1 MKLGSIFA
9 CDDSIGQLEV
19 MGITDNS
26 QKVKDGFVFV
36 DIHNNPQY
44 RADAVKNGAI
54 ALVVQE
60 KTNFKNQIIVKNT
73 VKAFSEM
80 SAKWF
85 NNPADKLK
93 LIGVTGT
100 NGKTTITYLLKE
112 ILEAASKK
120 VGVIGTIQNLVCGE
134 IIPTVNTTPNA
145 FELNRLFA
153 TMVDN
158 GCEYAILEVS
168 SHALDMGRV
177 EGLKFDTAVFT
188 NLTQDHLD
196 YHTDMESYYL
206 AKKKLFSMC
215 DNAVINIDNEYGKRL
230 FNEISCNKSSI
241 SLGNNADYIAKS
253 LNLQPSF
260 NEYKLLT
267 DKIEHIKVNLP
278 GKFSVYN
285 SLCAIAVSDY
295 LQINREA
302 TKLALE
308 NFCGVKGRAEVLNNT
323 GDFTVVIDYAHTP
336 DGLKN
341 ILKTFKECKKNR
353 LIVLFGCGGDRDK
366 TKRSLMGE
374 IASIYADFVIITSDN
389 PRTEDPKAIISD
401 IVKGVLPSKLHKIFE
416 NRLDAIKFALSIAE
430 KDDIIV
436 LAGKGH
442 ETYQII
448 GNEKIYFDEREVVK
462 QALS

>member
-1 MKLGSIFA
+1 MKLGTIIA
-9 CDDSIGQLEV
+9 CDEHIGQLEV

-26 QKVKDGFVFV
+26 TKVQDGFVFV

-54 ALVVQE
+54 ALVVE
-60 KTNFKNQIIVKNT
+60 NKANNDNEIVVNNT

-85 NNPADKLK
+85 DYPSDSLK

-100 NGKTTITYLLKE
+100 NGKTTITYLIKE
-112 ILEAASKK
+112 ILEAADKK
-120 VGVIGTIQNLVCGE
+120 VGVIGTIQNVICGE
-134 IIPTVNTTPNA
+134 MMPTVNTTPNA

-153 TMVDN
+153 IMRDK
-158 GCEYAILEVS
+158 GCEYAIMEVS

-177 EGLKFDTAVFT
+177 DGLKFNAAVFT

-196 YHTDMESYYL
+196 YHNDMESYYL
-206 AKKKLFSMC
+206 AKKRLFNMC
-215 DNAVINIDNEYGKRL
+215 NNAVINIDNEYGKRL
-230 FNEISCNKSSI
+230 YNEISCNKTSI
-241 SLGNNADYIAKS
+241 SLENNAEYIAKS
-253 LNLQPSF
+253 LNLQPTF
-260 NEYKLLT
+260 AEYKLLT
-267 DKIEHIKVNLP
+267 DKIEHIKVNVP

-285 SLCAIAVSDY
+285 SLCAVAVADY
-295 LQINREA
+295 LNIERD
-302 TKLALE
+302 TIISALKE
-308 NFCGVKGRAEVLNNT
+308 FSGVKGRAEVLSNT
-323 GDFTVVIDYAHTP
+323 GDFTVIIDYAHTP

-341 ILKTFKECKKNR
+341 ILKTFKECPKNR

-366 TKRSLMGE
+366 TKRAAMGE
-374 IASIYADFVIITSDN
+374 IASIYADYVIVTSDN
-389 PRTEDPKAIISD
+389 PRTEDPKAVISD
-401 IVKGVLPSKLHKIFE
+401 IIKGVLPTKPHKIIE
-416 NRLDAIKFALSIAE
+416 NRADAIKFALSIAE

-448 GNEKIYFDEREVVK
+448 GKEKIHFDEREIVK